1 MILSFSKFVRAS
13 FAVACISTIFMYCF
27 SSGSPATPVQYRYGS
42 GEMFDKIA
50 SYYDFGNLLISGG
63 MHMNWK
69 RDLLASMNLTGNS
82 SLLDLATGTGDVAW
96 IAVTEFNLVNVSGI
110 DPSKQMIS
118 LARSKSTSSDLSH
131 SPVFSIGD
139 AENLSHIVEGSI
151 DAVSIS
157 FGIRNFENRPAAL
170 REIYRVLARGGT
182 LGILELT
189 PPRSN
194 IIGIF
199 AGWFTRTIVPVLGLI
214 IGGSTAEYLYL
225 QDSVFKFPQHFENDI
240 AKSGLHVTQISEYLG
255 GIIKIFIAKK

>member
-27 SSGSPATPVQYRYGS
+27 SSGSPATPAQYRYGS

-139 AENLSHIVEGSI
+139 AEN
-151 DAVSIS
+151 
-157 FGIRNFENRPAAL
+157 FENRPAAL